1 VTRRYAR
8 ELALQTLYSVEVGH
22 NDPAAALDQ
31 TLETT
36 SDSEERGFVRDLV
49 LGTIENVER
58 SDAAI
63 SPLLEGWTIERLPIL
78 DRIVLRMSVY
88 EMQAHTDTPFAVVV
102 NEAVEL
108 AKKYST
114 EDSGRFVNGVLAA
127 AGRAEGIA

>member
-1 VTRRYAR
+1 MTRRYAR

-22 NDPAAALDQ
+22 NDPAAALDA
-31 TLETT
+31 TLETAT
-36 SDSEERGFVRDLV
+36 DSEDRGFIRDLV
-49 LGTIENVER
+49 LGTLENVER

-63 SPLLEGWTIERLPIL
+63 SPLLHGWTLERLPIL

-88 EMQAHTDTPFAVVV
+88 EMQAHPDTPFAVVV

-127 AGRAEGIA
+127 AGRVSP

>member
-22 NDPAAALDQ
+22 NDPAAALDA
-31 TLETT
+31 TLETAT
-36 SDSEERGFVRDLV
+36 DSEDRGFIRDLV
-49 LGTIENVER
+49 LGTLENVER

-63 SPLLEGWTIERLPIL
+63 SPLLHGWTLERLPIL

-88 EMQAHTDTPFAVVV
+88 EMQAHPDTPFAVVV

-127 AGRAEGIA
+127 AGRVSP

>member
-22 NDPAAALDQ
+22 NDPVAALDA
-31 TLETT
+31 TLETAT
-36 SDSEERGFVRDLV
+36 DSDDRRFIRDLV
-49 LGTIENVER
+49 LGTLENVER

-63 SPLLEGWTIERLPIL
+63 SPLLHGWTLERLPIL

-88 EMQAHTDTPFAVVV
+88 EMQAHPDTPFAVVV

-127 AGRAEGIA
+127 AGRPAP